1 MRTSAARQQII
12 PAVVKTFL
20 FCVKSWSIFYAIR
33 PEIKASSKGC
43 LDSARTSTLRFDHLY
58 LLRYNP
64 T

>member
-12 PAVVKTFL
+12 PAVVKTLLL

-43 LDSARTSTLRFDHLY
+43 LDSARTSTRRLSFLKIKS
-58 LLRYNP
+58 L
-64 T
+64 